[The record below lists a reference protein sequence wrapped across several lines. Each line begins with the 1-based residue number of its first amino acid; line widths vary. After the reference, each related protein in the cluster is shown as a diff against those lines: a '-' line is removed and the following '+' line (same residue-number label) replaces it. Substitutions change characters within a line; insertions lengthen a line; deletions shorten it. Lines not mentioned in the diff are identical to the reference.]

1 MLSSVIA
8 EGIETQMRESWLMDG
23 PVILVPIK
31 DFEKTKVLKVL
42 AWCSDISLI
51 FQLGNWSVTGF
62 RDWCRVRRAFKT
74 GTPVPKF
81 PGQAQGCICE
91 LVWPVQL
98 WSHLLLTS
106 SGNLD
111 SSHTPA
117 YPRASVSTIPSA
129 RHVSLPPGL
138 GMPGSFSAFWFQ
150 LTCHLLREAFTNH
163 PLESRTRL
171 LGLLHPF
178 ICLPPNCH
186 LSVSFVYLVTCLFS
200 LPLLWNISFMRA
212 GTRLSNSCLCLELY

>member
-1 MLSSVIA
+1 
-8 EGIETQMRESWLMDG
+8 MRESWLMDG
-23 PVILVPIK
+23 PVILVLIK
-31 DFEKTKVLKVL
+31 DFEKTKFLKVL
-42 AWCSDISLI
+42 AWRSDISLI

-62 RDWCRVRRAFKT
+62 RDWCRVRKPFKT
-74 GTPVPKF
+74 GNLVPKF
-81 PGQAQGCICE
+81 PGQAQGSICD
-91 LVWPVQL
+91 LVCPVQL

-117 YPRASVSTIPSA
+117 YPRPFVSAIPGA
-129 RHVSLPPGL
+129 RHIPLPPGL

-150 LTCHLLREAFTNH
+150 LTCHLLREAFTNR

-171 LGLLHPF
+171 LGLLHPCN
-178 ICLPPNCH
+178 CLPPTCH
-186 LSVSFVYLVTCLFS
+186 LSVSFVYLVIYLFC

-212 GTRLSNSCLCLELY
+212 GAWLSNSCLCLELY